1 MVETKFK
8 DSELGLIP
16 EDWEVKKISEGIA
29 EVKSGKRLPTGYYV
43 TNNKTLYPYI
53 RVIDMYKGGIN
64 MDNIMYVPEK
74 AYPYIKNYRIF
85 KEDIFISVAG
95 TLGLVGK
102 IPNCLDGANLTENA
116 NRFTKITC
124 DRDYLLYYLC
134 SPYIQDI
141 IFSEQ
146 TIGAQPKLAL
156 IRIRNFRIVL
166 PKQKKEQAAIA
177 TALNDVDHLIT
188 ALDKKIE
195 KRKLIKQ
202 GVMQQL
208 LTGKKRLPG
217 FTGKWVEKRLCEFCH
232 FVGGGTPDTQKK
244 EYWNGNIPW
253 ISSSDIS
260 MDDIYNIS
268 ISRFITLEAVK
279 NSATFI
285 CPPNT
290 ILLIT
295 RVGVG
300 KLAISERLICTS
312 QDFTNIIVLDA
323 NERFVALQLQTIM
336 KQNKENTQGTSI
348 KGITMEKVKELII
361 TLPPTKEE
369 QSAIA
374 AILSD
379 MDKEIEVLEV
389 KRDKFKTIKQ
399 GMMQKLL
406 TGQIRLI

>member
-16 EDWEVKKISEGIA
+16 EDWEVKKLEELVNNYTGLTYQPSDVNDYGVLVLRSSNVCDGQLCFKDNVYVNMKVPTRAIVKRGDILICVRNGSKHLIGKSAIISHKVEGMAFGAFMTILRN
-29 EVKSGKRLPTGYYV
+29 KSANNINYIFYTWQSSFIQSQIDESLGATINQITDADLKRYIIPLPS
-43 TNNKTLYPYI
+43 
-53 RVIDMYKGGIN
+53 
-64 MDNIMYVPEK
+64 NI
-74 AYPYIKNYRIF
+74 
-85 KEDIFISVAG
+85 S
-95 TLGLVGK
+95 
-102 IPNCLDGANLTENA
+102 
-116 NRFTKITC
+116 
-124 DRDYLLYYLC
+124 
-134 SPYIQDI
+134 
-141 IFSEQ
+141 
-146 TIGAQPKLAL
+146 
-156 IRIRNFRIVL
+156 
-166 PKQKKEQAAIA
+166 EQAAIA

-195 KRKLIKQ
+195 KKKLIKQ

-406 TGQIRLI
+406 TGQIRLIQ